1 MQIPENWVLEGRL
14 REGKREKKERE
25 KNEHDVQ
32 QRLNMMA
39 EKRHFFRA
47 IDYLL
52 IIYFMS
58 VMQSVLSPQ
67 ICHTYKYTNDEC
79 LGENLRK
86 GLGVHARL
94 NVKKTEAMQ
103 RLEWE
108 M

>member
-1 MQIPENWVLEGRL
+1 
-14 REGKREKKERE
+14 
-25 KNEHDVQ
+25 
-32 QRLNMMA
+32 
-39 EKRHFFRA
+39 
-47 IDYLL
+47 
-52 IIYFMS
+52 MS
-58 VMQSVLSPQ
+58 VMQIVLSPQ
-67 ICHTYKYTNDEC
+67 ICHTYKYTNDKC